1 MKKEKKSVTG
11 SVLCPAT
18 RELSTRSPG
27 SDRKVEAEQR
37 ERKKK
42 GKSREQDREGFREDE
57 KSRELKRKD
66 NLIAAYL
73 CVARCPL
80 DILVRQSSGKGEMW
94 VWKRLRL

>member
-1 MKKEKKSVTG
+1 MSSDERVVDEIPG
-11 SVLCPAT
+11 F
-18 RELSTRSPG
+18 RSEG
-27 SDRKVEAEQR
+27 RGGTK
-37 ERKKK
+37 RKKK
-42 GKSREQDREGFREDE
+42 KRKSREQDREGFREDE